1 MGTLKTVTSGSRF
14 RDRREAGKVLARALT
29 AYAGRDDVI
38 VLALP
43 RGGVPVAY
51 EVATAL
57 HAPLDIFTV
66 RKLGVPGQP
75 ELAMGAV
82 ASGGVALIDPRLIQ
96 SLRIADEDIA
106 ATVERE
112 TAELHRREETY
123 RAGRPMLELR
133 GKTLLLID
141 DGVATGAS
149 MRAAIESLRTQ
160 QPKRI
165 VVGVPVGAPDTCEHL
180 RRAADDVVCVLLPSD
195 LVAVGAHYEDFQQTT
210 DEEVRE
216 LLASAQEEQRKWSV
230 A

>member
-1 MGTLKTVTSGSRF
+1 MGTLTTVTSGSRF
-14 RDRREAGKVLARALT
+14 RDRREAGKVLAQALST
-29 AYAGRDDVI
+29 YGGRNDVI

-43 RGGVPVAY
+43 RGGVPVAF
-51 EVATAL
+51 EEATAL

-82 ASGGVALIDPRLIQ
+82 ASGGIALIDPRLIQ
-96 SLRIADEDIA
+96 SLHIADEDIA

-112 TAELHRREETY
+112 TAELHRREEAY
-123 RAGRPMLELR
+123 RAGRPLLVVR

-149 MRAAIESLRTQ
+149 MRAAIESLRMQ
-160 QPKRI
+160 QPNRI
-165 VVGVPVGAPDTCEHL
+165 VVAVPVGAPDTCEHL
-180 RRAADDVVCVLLPSD
+180 RHVADEMVCALTPSD
-195 LVAVGAHYEDFQQTT
+195 LVAVGAHYENFQQTG
-210 DEEVRE
+210 DEEVRT
-216 LLASAQEEQRKWSV
+216 LLACAQEEQRKWSL

>member
-1 MGTLKTVTSGSRF
+1 MGTLRTVAYGLRF
-14 RDRREAGKVLARALT
+14 RDRREAGKVLAQALT
-29 AYAGRDDVI
+29 AYAGRNDVV

-43 RGGVPVAY
+43 RGGVPVGY
-51 EVATAL
+51 EVAAAL

-96 SLRIADEDIA
+96 SLHIADEDIA

-123 RAGRPMLELR
+123 RAGRPVLDVR
-133 GKTLLLID
+133 NKTVLLID

-149 MRAAIESLRTQ
+149 MRAAIESLRMQ
-160 QPKRI
+160 APKHI
-165 VVGVPVGAPDTCEHL
+165 VVAVPVGAPDTCEHL
-180 RRAADDVVCVLLPSD
+180 RYVADDVVCALAPGD
-195 LVAVGAHYEDFQQTT
+195 LVAVGAHYENFQQTG
-210 DEEVRE
+210 DDEVRA